1 MILWK
6 FWKFLYEVRGGLCDE
21 MSVSFSYVGVL
32 ERDDKKQIK
41 APPPR

>member
-1 MILWK
+1 
-6 FWKFLYEVRGGLCDE
+6 